1 MGKLCAAK
9 LIYEGHYEW
18 VVRMSC
24 KCPPSNY
31 KSWALQKKEYT
42 LDQAKDFRNERMRE
56 LEEAGLRKD
65 MRGRAFYSKTIG
77 RQ

>member
-24 KCPPSNY
+24 IYPPKNY
-31 KSWALQKKEYT
+31 KTWCLPRKEYT

-56 LEEAGLRKD
+56 LEEAGLRKNGP
-65 MRGRAFYSKTIG
+65 RGLHSSTIG
-77 RQ
+77 RR